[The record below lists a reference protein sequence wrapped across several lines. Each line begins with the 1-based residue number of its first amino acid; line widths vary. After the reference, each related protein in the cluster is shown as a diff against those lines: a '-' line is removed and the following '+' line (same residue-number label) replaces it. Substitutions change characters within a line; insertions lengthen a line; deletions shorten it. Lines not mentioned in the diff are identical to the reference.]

1 MEEQQKEIELAA
13 EKAENQE
20 PEAPAETM
28 DDYKEELEASFKQV
42 REGDVLTGT
51 VIGVDE
57 DEITVDLQSYTE
69 GIIKKEDFT
78 NDPGVVLKEAVQNG
92 DEITA
97 TVVKTDDGQGHVLLS
112 RKEANDQ
119 MAWEKLE
126 QCFRDRTPIHVK
138 IDGIVK
144 GGAVAYVEES
154 VRLFL
159 RPSCPPHMWR
169 IWRTGWGKSLTFR

>member
-69 GIIKKEDFT
+69 
-78 NDPGVVLKEAVQNG
+78 
-92 DEITA
+92 
-97 TVVKTDDGQGHVLLS
+97 
-112 RKEANDQ
+112 
-119 MAWEKLE
+119 
-126 QCFRDRTPIHVK
+126 
-138 IDGIVK
+138 
-144 GGAVAYVEES
+144 
-154 VRLFL
+154 
-159 RPSCPPHMWR
+159 
-169 IWRTGWGKSLTFR
+169 